1 MRVLILI
8 VVLIFVAVFGFAT
21 LRVALINGPDVLTG
35 FSALILL
42 LVGVGVVGALL
53 NPPPE

>member
-1 MRVLILI
+1 VRVLILI

-21 LRVALINGPDVLTG
+21 LRVALINGPDVLTAV
-35 FSALILL
+35 SALILL